1 MASSIYIYALKHD
14 KRLSDFN
21 QMFDQQAGT
30 HNGYLILSYEH
41 PFVQKMKDK
50 LYIKEKSNHFQLSCE

>member
-1 MASSIYIYALKHD
+1 MTSPIYIYALKHD

-21 QMFDQQAGT
+21 QMFDQQSGT

-50 LYIKEKSNHFQLSCE
+50 LHI